1 MNTRTILTIIAIIVL
16 LAVIGLA
23 AYLIMK
29 QKVADNV
36 NTVILPPDTGQVTA
50 NTPEVPVANE
60 PQNNNELTNSTPP
73 PTLTAEEKMRGFL
86 IKTSAAFAERFG
98 SYSNQ
103 SNFENLLDLK
113 MLMTERMQ
121 NWVDSLVVAGNSN
134 SGVYYGITTRTLN
147 TEIKK
152 VSEDAAEVSVSTQR
166 QESVGA
172 EVNSKV
178 YYQDVLISFVKE
190 GGLWKVDEARWQ

>member
-1 MNTRTILTIIAIIVL
+1 MNTRTILTIFAIIIL

-29 QKVADNV
+29 QKVDENINSVATPIDS
-36 NTVILPPDTGQVTA
+36 GQATS
-50 NTPEVPVANE
+50 NTPEIPQVNE
-60 PQNNNELTNSTPP
+60 PAITNQTEVKTSAV
-73 PTLTAEEKMRGFL
+73 TLTAEEKMRGFL

-121 NWVDSLVVAGNSN
+121 NWVDSLVVAGSSG
-134 SGVYYGITTRTLN
+134 SGVYYGLTTRALN
-147 TEIKK
+147 TEIKNI
-152 VSEDAAEVSVSTQR
+152 SENTAEVSVSTQR
-166 QESVGA
+166 QESVGS
-172 EVNSKV
+172 EINNKV
-178 YYQDVLISFVKE
+178 YYQDILISFVKE
-190 GGLWKVDEARWQ
+190 GGLWKVDEAKWQ